1 MIEVANDSPMLQR
14 EKTSIA
20 YDCTCTLR
28 SSMSIF
34 SFPEF
39 VGRCFLDTPTQNKLG
54 LTFLALPFKALKPK
68 T

>member
-1 MIEVANDSPMLQR
+1 MIRQCFNVKKLALHM
-14 EKTSIA
+14 IA
-20 YDCTCTLR
+20 HVHYGILR

-39 VGRCFLDTPTQNKLG
+39 VGRCFLDKPTQNKLG